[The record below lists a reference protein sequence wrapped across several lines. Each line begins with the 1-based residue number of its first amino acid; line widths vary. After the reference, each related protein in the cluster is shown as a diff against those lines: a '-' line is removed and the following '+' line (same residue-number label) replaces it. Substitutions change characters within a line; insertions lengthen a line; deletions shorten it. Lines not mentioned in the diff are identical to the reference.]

1 MTIMHQKV
9 NWLVNNNIGSVSTTY
24 PHPAACNNCAFNS
37 LLLSAAVLGVLAPL
51 AAAWQVLIGATF
63 QLYILI

>member
-1 MTIMHQKV
+1 MHQKV

-51 AAAWQVLIGATF
+51 AAA
-63 QLYILI
+63 